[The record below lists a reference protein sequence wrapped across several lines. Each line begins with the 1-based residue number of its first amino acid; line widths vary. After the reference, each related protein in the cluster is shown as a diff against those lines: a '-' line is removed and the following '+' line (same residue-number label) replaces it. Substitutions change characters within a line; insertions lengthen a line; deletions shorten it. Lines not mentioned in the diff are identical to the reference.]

1 MKRIAGV
8 FIGLAA
14 AAVFSAGTASAQ
26 GLEFLHEQRAEGGRI
41 CFTDHFHYGSSSG
54 EASRAA
60 AERSAIASWAGFT
73 ALEYG
78 NNWGSWRIAA
88 SKKMSCSQSG
98 AGWGCNAEARPCKP
112 AVGGRRSTNRG

>member
-1 MKRIAGV
+1 MNKMASV
-8 FIGLAA
+8 LIGLAGA
-14 AAVFSAGTASAQ
+14 AMLSSGSASAQ

-60 AERSAIASWAGFT
+60 AERSAISSWAGFT

-88 SKKMSCSQSG
+88 NRKMACSQSG
-98 AGWGCNAEARPCKP
+98 AGWGCEAEARPCKP
-112 AVGGRRSTNRG
+112 AFGRGKRG